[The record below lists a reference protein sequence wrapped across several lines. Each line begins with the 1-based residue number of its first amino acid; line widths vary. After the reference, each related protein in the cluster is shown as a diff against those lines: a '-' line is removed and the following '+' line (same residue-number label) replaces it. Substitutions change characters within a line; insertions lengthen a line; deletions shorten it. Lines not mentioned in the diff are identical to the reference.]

1 METILELF
9 SFYILHTHFF
19 FSFLAAPLHM
29 EFLSQE
35 SDLSRN
41 CDLSHSHSYSNTV
54 SLNPLFWA
62 RDRTCILVLQTHS
75 RSCFTTGGT
84 PLFSFFR
91 WCEWSLTQTY
101 ARWSE
106 VAPKLSRWVER
117 RPLRGDK
124 EAWILTHVFIWI
136 FYPAMPHYSQF

>member
-35 SDLSRN
+35 SDLSRS

-62 RDRTCILVLQTHS
+62 RDRTCILVL
-75 RSCFTTGGT
+75 
-84 PLFSFFR
+84 
-91 WCEWSLTQTY
+91 
-101 ARWSE
+101 
-106 VAPKLSRWVER
+106 
-117 RPLRGDK
+117 
-124 EAWILTHVFIWI
+124 
-136 FYPAMPHYSQF
+136 